1 MIIAAEN
8 EYEGGDLSEILSFDW
23 IRTADDVAR
32 EVLREEKCPYE
43 CEADLLLIGSERMR
57 EINSETRGIDR
68 ATDVLSFPGFQYDPP
83 ASWKEAEESRSD
95 NFDPE
100 TGKLMLGEIVISVP
114 KVKEQAEE
122 YGHSTRR
129 EFAFLVSH
137 SMLHL
142 IGYDHMVPEEEK
154 VMFEKQEKVLEVL
167 GITRDVQKKEP
178 AEDQIKGEQN

>member
-8 EYEGGDLSEILSFDW
+8 EYEGEDLSGILSFDW
-23 IRTADDVAR
+23 IQTADDVAR
-32 EVLREEKCPYE
+32 EVLAEEKCPYE

-57 EINSETRGIDR
+57 KINNETRGIDR
-68 ATDVLSFPGFQYDPP
+68 ATDVLSFPCFEYDPP
-83 ASWKEAEESRSD
+83 ASWNKVEEFRND

-114 KVKEQAEE
+114 KVKEQAES

-154 VMFEKQEKVLEVL
+154 IMFEKQEQVLKAL
-167 GITRDVQKKEP
+167 GITRDEGKKGP
-178 AEDQIKGEQN
+178 AEGRPEGEQS